1 MFLAVN
7 GQEVHSHTNF
17 KDQVYLKIECTV
29 GLRIRGGLLSVI
41 PKQIHL
47 TNFLS
52 YREASLD
59 FEGIH
64 VACIAGP
71 NGAGKSSLLE
81 AMAWA
86 IWGQS
91 RVATDDD
98 IIHQGQIEAR
108 VTFVFIQGHQ
118 VYRVIRSRHRIQGS
132 GLEFQI
138 QTQSG
143 YRVLTQRGVRATQQL
158 ICRHL
163 KIDYDTF
170 VNSAYLRQGRAD
182 DFMLKRPSERKQIL
196 ADLLKLDQ
204 YDRLADQAREHL
216 RQAKAEVALRQT
228 QIEELT
234 QTIAAQQTML
244 AERATIQ
251 GLLQLLEQ
259 RREALQLQLQNQR
272 QQAEQKHHYQ
282 QQLQLHQQQY
292 EHLAQLHQQTAASLT
307 QLKTQLEVMQDV
319 LDRRNDIEAGLAH
332 AKTLE
337 AEEADLDNRFQQ
349 YQRLQAQ
356 KEQLTQ
362 QLNRET
368 TPLYTRLQRLKAQQ
382 ESLTSQLQALNLTL
396 QKADEVTA
404 ARQDCLAARRRLQH
418 LDALQLQTEPL
429 LQRRRQ
435 IQAELQQEQTRLQ
448 TRLENLDA
456 TMARL
461 QQQHT
466 QCPKLEANAQ
476 EVAQTLDY
484 LERRRAYQ
492 EQVREKGQERRQFME
507 TLQANL
513 RTYEAQLVQ
522 VDQKLKLLHHPEA
535 TCPLCDRTLDTHH
548 RTLVEDRHRSEQ
560 QDLRQDIIL
569 TREQLAVTEREVQV
583 LRQEYRALE
592 TELECYAPVL
602 QQQGHLE
609 AQLSTHSEI
618 QKHIKQLRQDRQS
631 LQDCLHRNHFRED
644 LQTEL
649 RQLEHSL
656 AQLAYDER
664 DHALARGQVDR
675 LRWAD
680 IKHHELT
687 QARQRQ
693 SHLEAQQEDCLAR
706 IAEVEQQLK
715 TWQHSELHQQ
725 LDNILQ
731 TIANLNYDA
740 SHHQQVRQALRQTH
754 TWRLQQQDLDRAKQT
769 VPQHQAKLAALISQ
783 QQQQQQ
789 DLQDLT
795 ETIHQLTQQLHNG
808 PDISIQIHRLESNL
822 QDLHQQRDSLL
833 AQLGALQHQQQQL
846 ETLQTQ
852 LQQQQ
857 QQLSSV
863 RQQQRVY
870 QELAQAFGH
879 NGIPTMMIENLL
891 PQLEAETNRLLG
903 RLSAHQLHVQFVTQR
918 ASKRRQGKFIDTLD
932 ILIADASGTRSYETY
947 SGGEAFRVNFAIRL
961 ALARL
966 LAQRSGLALK
976 LLIIDEG
983 FGTQD
988 QQGCE
993 RLIGAINAISDDF
1006 ACVLAVTHI
1015 PHFREAFQTRI
1026 DVAKGQQGSWV
1037 VVSS

>member
-1 MFLAVN
+1 
-7 GQEVHSHTNF
+7 
-17 KDQVYLKIECTV
+17 
-29 GLRIRGGLLSVI
+29 VI

-59 FEGIH
+59 FEGVH

-108 VTFVFIQGHQ
+108 VAFTFAQGDQ

-132 GLEFQI
+132 GREFQL
-138 QTQSG
+138 QTEAG

-163 KIDYDTF
+163 KLDYDTF
-170 VNSAYLRQGRAD
+170 INSAYLRQGRAD

-216 RQAKAEVALRQT
+216 RQAKAEVAVRQT
-228 QIEELT
+228 QIEDLT
-234 QTIAAQQTML
+234 RALAQQQAVITQQ
-244 AERATIQ
+244 ATFQ
-251 GLLQLLEQ
+251 DQLQHLEQQRETLLQQQQ
-259 RREALQLQLQNQR
+259 RLR
-272 QQAEQKHHYQ
+272 QQIEQHHYHQ
-282 QQLQLHQQQY
+282 QQLELKQQQY
-292 EHLAQLHQQTAASLT
+292 GHQTHLLQQTEATLT
-307 QLKTQLEVMQDV
+307 PVKQQIESMQEL
-319 LDRRNDIEAGLAH
+319 LDRAEDIEA
-332 AKTLE
+332 
-337 AEEADLDNRFQQ
+337 
-349 YQRLQAQ
+349 RL
-356 KEQLTQ
+356 
-362 QLNRET
+362 
-368 TPLYTRLQRLKAQQ
+368 
-382 ESLTSQLQALNLTL
+382 SQLQALEVEDADLERAFKQHQNLQTL
-396 QKADEVTA
+396 KEQLTRQLEAETNPLQVRLQRLRAQEESLTTQLQELAPILDKAEEVNT
-404 ARQDCLAARRRLQH
+404 ARQQLLTARNRLHH
-418 LDALQLQTEPL
+418 LDALQLQAEPL

-435 IQAELQQEQTRLQ
+435 VQAELQQEYTRLN
-448 TRLENLDA
+448 TRLEELENTL
-456 TMARL
+456 TQMHR
-461 QQQHT
+461 QQT
-466 QCPKLEANAQ
+466 QGSALETTVQ
-476 EVAQTLDY
+476 EVSQTLDY

-513 RTYEAQLVQ
+513 RTYETQLAQ
-522 VDQKLKLLHHPEA
+522 VDQKLRLLHHPEA
-535 TCPLCDRTLDTHH
+535 VCPLCDRTLDPHH
-548 RTLVEDRHRSEQ
+548 HTLVEDRHRLQ
-560 QDLRQDIIL
+560 QQELRQEIVII
-569 TREQLAVTEREVQV
+569 REQLAVTEREIQV

-592 TELECYAPVL
+592 AELELYAPVL
-602 QQQGHLE
+602 QKRGNLE
-609 AQLSTHSEI
+609 AQLST
-618 QKHIKQLRQDRQS
+618 QS
-631 LQDCLHRNHFRED
+631 TLQQQIRHLEQEHQTLQDCLHHHRYQEE

-649 RQLEHSL
+649 QQLNYSL
-656 AQLAYDER
+656 TQLAYDDR

-680 IKHHELT
+680 VKHYEVK
-687 QARQRQ
+687 QANRRQR
-693 SHLEAQQEDCLAR
+693 HLKALQKKVRHSRTEVEAQLRALHQN
-706 IAEVEQQLK
+706 
-715 TWQHSELHQQ
+715 ELHQQ
-725 LDNILQ
+725 LQNTLNALAQ
-731 TIANLNYDA
+731 LNYDA
-740 SHHQQVRQALRQTH
+740 NHHQQVRQDLREAQS
-754 TWRLQQQDLDRAKQT
+754 WRLQQQELDRARQNFPAVQGQLKSLLNQY
-769 VPQHQAKLAALISQ
+769 QHQHQELTQLAEAIGHLECQ
-783 QQQQQQ
+783 LQQQ
-789 DLQDLT
+789 DD
-795 ETIHQLTQQLHNG
+795 IAAQLTQVDHQLQ
-808 PDISIQIHRLESNL
+808 SL
-822 QDLHQQRDSLL
+822 QQQREGLM
-833 AQLGALQHQQQQL
+833 AQLGALQ
-846 ETLQTQ
+846 
-852 LQQQQ
+852 QQQQ
-857 QQLSSV
+857 QFADLQIQRQQQQQELAAV
-863 RQQQRVY
+863 CQQQRVY

-879 NGIPTMMIENLL
+879 NGIQALMIENLL
-891 PQLEAETNRLLG
+891 PQLEAETNHLLG

-918 ASKRRQGKFIDTLD
+918 ASKRRQGKVIDTLD

-993 RLIGAINAISDDF
+993 RLIGAINAIADDF
-1006 ACVLAVTHI
+1006 ACILAVTHI

-1026 DVAKGQQGSWV
+1026 DVAKGPEGSSLM
-1037 VVSS
+1037 VSS